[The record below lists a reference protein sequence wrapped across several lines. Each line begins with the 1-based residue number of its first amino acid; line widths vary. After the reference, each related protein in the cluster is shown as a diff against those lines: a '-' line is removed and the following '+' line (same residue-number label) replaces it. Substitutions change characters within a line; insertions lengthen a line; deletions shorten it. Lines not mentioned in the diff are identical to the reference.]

1 MRVFEAPYLGTD
13 HLVQWIAI
21 EQASDAAQLLKN
33 IIDTGYYDSGYFK
46 THSGYEPGKIVP
58 NFWFIAEIAR
68 ALKPRSAFEV
78 GCGRGD
84 VLKLLARSG
93 VRVAGADFS
102 ADVVS
107 EAWPDVRQ
115 QLEHGELAEVCERRA
130 KAGKR
135 CDLLLGFDIWEHLL
149 PSALDH
155 AISAAVST
163 LTDDGLAYF
172 VVPAFGNDDVFGEPF
187 PLELEQNRAA
197 FEARE
202 LFPYL
207 RAERVDPPI
216 PVSGHLI
223 WAHTEWWERAF
234 VKHGLVRVREL
245 EREFHRFFDPIIPA
259 SNRCFYVFRRDTA
272 VAEERVRALRGTYT
286 AARFAKCLAGFLHA
300 TAVTK
305 ELRGGFIKPLVAQYT
320 PDRVRAAYRALRDTV
335 RR

>member
-1 MRVFEAPYLGTD
+1 MRVFEAPYLGSD
-13 HLVQWIAI
+13 QLVPWIAI
-21 EQASDAAQLLKN
+21 DQPSDAEQLLQN
-33 IIDTGYYDSGYFK
+33 IIDTGYYDSAYFK

-84 VLKLLARSG
+84 VLRLLARSG
-93 VRVAGADFS
+93 VSVAGADFS
-102 ADVVS
+102 ADVVA
-107 EAWPDVRQ
+107 EAWPEVRPH
-115 QLEHGELAEVCERRA
+115 LEHGELSAVCARRTV
-130 KAGKR
+130 KN
-135 CDLLLGFDIWEHLL
+135 DLLLGFDIWEHLL
-149 PSALDH
+149 PSDLDR
-155 AISAAVST
+155 AIESAVST
-163 LTDDGLAYF
+163 LTEDGLAYF
-172 VVPAFGNDDVFGEPF
+172 VVPAFGHDDVFGEPF

-197 FEARE
+197 FDARE
-202 LFPYL
+202 PFPYL

-259 SNRCFYVFRRDTA
+259 SNRCFYVFRRDTREA
-272 VAEERVRALRGTYT
+272 DERVRALRGTYT
-286 AARFAKCLAGFLHA
+286 AAHFAKCLAGFLHA
-300 TAVTK
+300 TTVTK

-335 RR
+335 RRAAW